1 MFAPSIAQQNPPPRS
16 RAPITIIFPAW
27 HGDCDPGLVLS
38 DQGTS
43 R

>member
-1 MFAPSIAQQNPPPRS
+1 MSAPSIAQQNPPRS
-16 RAPITIIFPAW
+16 RAPIAIIFPAS

-38 DQGTS
+38 NQGTS